1 MEETLAQAV
10 KIVTNDLYSQSS
22 PSEILRLI
30 DSEPNGL
37 ATRLGRACLA
47 KVDDIGRS
55 NAFLSAAK
63 SQPYIF
69 FKEAFDLSSLPDT
82 PIDFS
87 PIPECE
93 MTVKARLSTL
103 AIHGLLGFETI
114 SYRSENKGNLFVNL
128 VARSGAGALA
138 KKSRGPMRGHTD
150 AASFPFPKM
159 LDSQF
164 PKISPSPDIVTLI
177 GLRNKDLKKTHIIDV
192 IEALKNL
199 DPKEIAILR
208 GPNFFIECQGTF
220 KDGTKLILSQEHIA
234 LSAELVSGSENDI
247 SIRFSHSK
255 VAANPQI
262 DGAVDALKKFTGA
275 LTAKHSIAIEPGSIL
290 IVNNR
295 KCLHGRQSPGD
306 AYGGDSRWI
315 MRTYGLKLEF
325 IRENDRYPGNDFQ
338 IYP

>member
-10 KIVTNDLYSQSS
+10 KIVTNDLYRQGP
-22 PSEILRLI
+22 PSEIIRLI
-30 DSEPNGL
+30 DSEPNDL

-47 KVDDIGRS
+47 KMDDIGRAS
-55 NAFLSAAK
+55 AFLSAAK
-63 SQPYIF
+63 LQPYIF

-82 PIDFS
+82 PVDFS
-87 PIPECE
+87 PVPECE

-103 AIHGLLGFETI
+103 AIHGLLGYETI
-114 SYRSENKGNLFVNL
+114 SYRSENDGNLFVNL
-128 VARSGAGALA
+128 VARSGAGTLA

-159 LDSQF
+159 LDSKF
-164 PKISPSPDIVTLI
+164 PNISSSPDIVTLI
-177 GLRNKDLKKTHIIDV
+177 GLRNREQKKTHIIDV
-192 IEALKNL
+192 IEDLKKL
-199 DPKEIAILR
+199 DPEVITILR

-220 KDGTKLILSQEHIA
+220 KEGTKSILAQEHIA

-247 SIRFSHSK
+247 SVRFSHSK
-255 VAANPQI
+255 VAADPSI
-262 DGAVDALKKFTGA
+262 DGADDALRKFTEA
-275 LTAKHSIAIEPGSIL
+275 LTTKHAIAIEPGSIL
-290 IVNNR
+290 VVNNR

-325 IRENDRYPGNDFQ
+325 IRRASRYPGNDFQ